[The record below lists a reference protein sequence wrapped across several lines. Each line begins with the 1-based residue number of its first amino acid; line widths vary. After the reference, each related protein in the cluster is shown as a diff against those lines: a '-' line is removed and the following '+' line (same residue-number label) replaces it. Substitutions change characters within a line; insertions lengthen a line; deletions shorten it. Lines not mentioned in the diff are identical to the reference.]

1 MRLSNSRILNPS
13 ILLFYYYYSV
23 FSVVDAHDEIL
34 FDLSKVGSDTKWE
47 QVSLKHDRDDV
58 WMEET
63 WRNPAA
69 TDEKHANQRAYVTCN
84 YDLVN
89 PSNWLF
95 SHFVSVQS
103 ARRVYI
109 ELLFNTRD
117 CDAYQDP
124 KSCKETFSVYLKQ
137 FKTLRPG
144 SAKIEKE
151 QFARDQKT
159 WKNIGRLARSNSNM
173 TTETIGMELDEDTKM
188 IRIAFEEQGIC
199 LSLLNVKIYYR
210 VCDEFTQQ
218 LVYFPAV
225 VTGPRDLDMI
235 KINGTCIPNSSKK
248 SQGAEL
254 TGLCMASGSSVKT
267 SGECVC
273 DSGFSLIADSNG
285 ARCEGCLANTYRQ
298 KGQTEC
304 EKCPANSI
312 SGEAAS
318 SCRCL
323 NGYYRSADETV
334 SQPCTQPPA
343 RPSSLVANAIT
354 STSVRLSWNEPSSL
368 GGRPEIWYEVRCS
381 GRGECANV
389 RMTPNDKKLSTR
401 SVLVQGLRA
410 SSDYTFLV
418 FAKNKVSSQMAEF
431 SEKSAVIDIRTRS
444 EEEDVLPVSHL
455 RVDASQSDGL
465 TIAWSVADSDVHD
478 FEVEI
483 RPSLAKKGR
492 TFETRQVNQTYSTF
506 IGLRP
511 DTVYTFRVR
520 VKDDLRWSA
529 PINYQLGKGILST
542 GPGEQEES
550 QFLNQTGSALLII
563 IALILV
569 VIAVALCM
577 IVLQKKTKNRKQM
590 SDLDVLD
597 TYKQDSMTPDY
608 HTASRHHHHHH
619 NPGNLPANLHEQLR
633 STTKLNAPLIP
644 SFGSPISQPPP
655 YYGGVHT
662 NSGKYKTYVDPT
674 TYEDPYQALIE
685 FTFDIS
691 PNDVF
696 ITQVIG
702 GGEFGDV
709 CLGGLSR
716 NSPAAAKWNVPTLGR
731 GFESEQYETV
741 AIKTLKSGS
750 SPKAKAEFLTEAT
763 IMGQFSHPNV
773 IRLIGVVTSS
783 EPVMIVSEYMVNG
796 SLDQYLRNADQRGEK
811 VHWEKITEMLYG
823 IASGMKYLTDMG
835 YVHRDLAAR
844 NVLLD
849 HELRCK
855 IADFGLSRG
864 VRSEGTS
871 IEPEYTTNG
880 GKIPVR
886 WTAPEAITHRKFTP
900 SSDVW
905 SFGVVIWEVCSFG
918 ERPYWDWT
926 NQKVI
931 SEVMIGYRLPPPM
944 DCPMGLYR
952 IAQWCWKM
960 ERHERPTFTQL
971 LATFHKY
978 ILQPT
983 LIEQDPGELPR
994 RVMSHGAL
1002 NNMTTY
1008 GSVMPTPP
1016 TSAAPMPSLDD
1027 FLRQIGLNHVYGKL
1041 VSNNI
1046 HSVSDLANTSHLDLL
1061 ACGLISPEC
1070 SIVRDGLNG
1079 RIVASNGA
1087 AAPGSTNGSP
1097 NTSSGT
1103 LHATTRGTRTTR
1115 PREEGFFV

>member
-1 MRLSNSRILNPS
+1 MRLPNSRILNPLLLPLIIIS
-13 ILLFYYYYSV
+13 IQTIS
-23 FSVVDAHDEIL
+23 AHQEVL
-34 FDLSKVGSDTKWE
+34 FDLSKQGSDLKWD
-47 QVSLKHDRDDV
+47 QLSMRHDRDDV

-84 YDLVN
+84 YDMIN

-95 SHFVSVQS
+95 THFVNVQQ

-117 CDAYQDP
+117 CDAYLNP
-124 KSCKETFSVYLKQ
+124 KSCKETFSVYLRQ
-137 FKTLRPG
+137 FSQRSNSTRM
-144 SAKIEKE
+144 EKE
-151 QFARDQKT
+151 RFAADQDN

-173 TTETIGMELDEDTKM
+173 TTETIGMEVDAGTKW

-210 VCDEFTQQ
+210 VCDEFTDQ
-218 LVYFPAV
+218 LVHFPTQ
-225 VTGPRDLDMI
+225 VTGRKETDMVRM
-235 KINGTCIPNSSKK
+235 NGSCIPNASKK
-248 SQGAEL
+248 IAGVDL
-254 TGLCMASGSSVKT
+254 IGLCMSTGSGIKT

-273 DSGFSLIADSNG
+273 DSGYSELTDSTG
-285 ARCEGCLANTYRQ
+285 ARCESCPPNTYKP
-298 KGQTEC
+298 KGQDSC
-304 EKCPANSI
+304 RQCPSNSI

-318 SCRCL
+318 SCRCVT
-323 NGYYRSADETV
+323 GYYRADDELVSA
-334 SQPCTQPPA
+334 PCTQPPS
-343 RPSSLVANAIT
+343 RPIKLTASAIT
-354 STSVRLSWNEPSSL
+354 ASSARLSWNEPSSL

-381 GRGECANV
+381 GRGECGTV
-389 RMTPNDKKLSTR
+389 VMTPGDKRLSTR
-401 SVLVQGLRA
+401 SVQINGLRPA
-410 SSDYTFLV
+410 SDYTFLV
-418 FAKNKVSSQMAEF
+418 YARNKVSSQFPEF
-431 SEKSAVIDIRTRS
+431 SEKNAVIDIRTRS
-444 EEEDVLPVSHL
+444 EEEDVPPVSHL
-455 RVDASQSDGL
+455 RVDAAQSDGL
-465 TIAWSVADSDVHD
+465 TISWSVADSDISD
-478 FEVEI
+478 FEVEV
-483 RPSLAKKGR
+483 RPAVIKKR
-492 TFETRQVNQTYSTF
+492 AFETRHVNQTYTTF
-506 IGLRP
+506 IGLRQ
-511 DTVYTFRVR
+511 DTVYQFRVR
-520 VKDDLRWSA
+520 IRDDLRWSH
-529 PINYQLGKGILST
+529 PISYQLGKGILSNT
-542 GPGEQEES
+542 VAEVSESS

-577 IVLQKKTKNRKQM
+577 IVVQKKSKNRKQM

-608 HTASRHHHHHH
+608 HTSTRHHHGGQQ
-619 NPGNLPANLHEQLR
+619 GNLPGNLHEQLR

-655 YYGGVHT
+655 YYGGVQS
-662 NSGKYKTYVDPT
+662 SGKYKTYVDPT

-691 PNDVF
+691 PQDVF

-716 NSPAAAKWNVPTLGR
+716 NSPACAAKYASATMGR
-731 GFESEQYETV
+731 TFESEQYETV

-750 SPKAKAEFLTEAT
+750 SAKAKAEFLTEAT

-773 IRLIGVVTSS
+773 IRLIGVVTSA
-783 EPVMIVSEYMVNG
+783 EPVMIVAEYMANG
-796 SLDQYLRNADQRGEK
+796 SLDQYLRTVDQRGEK
-811 VHWEKITEMLYG
+811 VAWEKITEMLYG

-849 HELRCK
+849 QELRCK

-864 VRSEGTS
+864 VRSEGS
-871 IEPEYTTNG
+871 VEPEYTTNG

-944 DCPMGLYR
+944 ECPMGLYR
-952 IAQWCWKM
+952 VAQWCWRM

-971 LATFHKY
+971 LATFHKL

-983 LIEQDPGELPR
+983 LIEQDPGELPK
-994 RVMSHGAL
+994 RVQSHVAL
-1002 NNMTTY
+1002 NTY
-1008 GSVMPTPP
+1008 GSIPPTPP
-1016 TSAAPMPSLDD
+1016 SSAAPMPSLDD

-1046 HSVSDLANTSHLDLL
+1046 HSVSDLAATSHLDLL

-1079 RIVASNGA
+1079 RMNG
-1087 AAPGSTNGSP
+1087 
-1097 NTSSGT
+1097 GT
-1103 LHATTRGTRTTR
+1103 IHATTRGTRTTR
-1115 PREEGFFV
+1115 PPREEGFFV

>member
-1 MRLSNSRILNPS
+1 MRLYNSRILNPFYS
-13 ILLFYYYYSV
+13 IFLLQLFVIEFVNSHQEV
-23 FSVVDAHDEIL
+23 L
-34 FDLSKVGSDTKWE
+34 FDLSKATPATRWDSLA
-47 QVSLKHDRDDV
+47 LKHDRDDV

-84 YDLVN
+84 YDMDQ

-95 SHFVSVQS
+95 SHFIEVQS
-103 ARRVYI
+103 ARRIYV
-109 ELLFNTRD
+109 ELLFNIRD
-117 CDAYQDP
+117 CLGFTDP
-124 KSCKETFSVYLKQ
+124 KSCKETFTVFLKQ
-137 FKTLRPG
+137 LKTSHPG
-144 SAKIEKE
+144 SAKIERE
-151 QFARDQKT
+151 QFAKDMKNWQ
-159 WKNIGRLARSNSNM
+159 NIGRMARSNSNT
-173 TTETIGMELDEDTKM
+173 TTETIGFEIEPDTKM

-210 VCDEFTQQ
+210 VCDEFTDQ
-218 LVYFPAV
+218 LVQFPAQ
-225 VTGPRDLDMI
+225 VTGAKETDMVRM
-235 KINGTCIPNSSKK
+235 NGTCIPNASRKIA
-248 SQGAEL
+248 GL
-254 TGLCMASGSSVKT
+254 DLIGLCMATGSAIKT

-273 DSGFSLIADSNG
+273 DSGYSEIADSNG
-285 ARCEGCLANTYRQ
+285 ARCESCPPNTYKP
-298 KGQTEC
+298 KGQSMC
-304 EKCPANSI
+304 KPCPANSV

-318 SCRCL
+318 SCRCV
-323 NGYYRSADETV
+323 NGYFRADDEMV
-334 SQPCTQPPA
+334 SQSCTQPPS
-343 RPSSLVANAIT
+343 RPIKLVANAIT
-354 STSVRLSWNEPSSL
+354 ATSTRLSWNEPSSL

-381 GRGECANV
+381 GRGECGSV
-389 RMTPNDKKLSTR
+389 VMTPSDKRLSTR
-401 SVLVQGLRA
+401 SIQINGLRP

-418 FAKNKVSSQMAEF
+418 FAKNKVSGELAEF

-444 EEEDVLPVSHL
+444 EEEDVPPVTHL
-455 RVDASQSDGL
+455 RVDASQSDGI
-465 TIAWSVADSDVHD
+465 TIAWSVSDSDIHD
-478 FEVEI
+478 FEVEV
-483 RPSLAKKGR
+483 RPAIVKKR
-492 TFETRQVNQTYSTF
+492 AFETRHVNQTYTTF
-506 IGLRP
+506 IGLRH
-511 DTVYTFRVR
+511 DTVYQFRVR
-520 VKDDLRWSA
+520 VKDDLRWSS
-529 PINYQLGKGILST
+529 PISYQLGKGLLSSSSST
-542 GPGEQEES
+542 SEEDT

-569 VIAVALCM
+569 VIAIALCM
-577 IVLQKKTKNRKQM
+577 IVVQKKTKNRKQM

-608 HTASRHHHHHH
+608 HTTSRHHHHQ
-619 NPGNLPANLHEQLR
+619 GNLPANLHEQLR

-716 NSPAAAKWNVPTLGR
+716 NSPAAAKWNVASTMAR

-750 SPKAKAEFLTEAT
+750 SAKAKAEFLTEAT

-783 EPVMIVSEYMVNG
+783 EPVMIISEYMVNG
-796 SLDQYLRNADQRGEK
+796 SLDQYLRNADQRGDK

-864 VRSEGTS
+864 VRSEGSS

-971 LATFHKY
+971 LAAFHKY

-983 LIEQDPGELPR
+983 LIETDPGELPR
-994 RVMSHGAL
+994 RVMSQAAL
-1002 NNMTTY
+1002 NSMNPSY
-1008 GSVMPTPP
+1008 GSVSMPTPP
-1016 TSAAPMPSLDD
+1016 SSAAPMPSLDD

-1079 RIVASNGA
+1079 RIVTS
-1087 AAPGSTNGSP
+1087 SGSP
-1097 NTSSGT
+1097 GNSSGT

>member
-1 MRLSNSRILNPS
+1 MRLSNSRILNPNLLITI
-13 ILLFYYYYSV
+13 ILAQFIRIVAS
-23 FSVVDAHDEIL
+23 HQEIL
-34 FDLSKVGSDTKWE
+34 FDLSKTGSDLKWD
-47 QVSLKHDRDDV
+47 QLSLRHDRDDV

-84 YDLVN
+84 YDMEN

-95 SHFVSVQS
+95 SHFINVQS

-117 CDAYQDP
+117 CDAYLNP
-124 KSCKETFSVYLKQ
+124 KSCKETFSVYLRQ
-137 FKTLRPG
+137 FKTARPG
-144 SAKIEKE
+144 STKMEKE
-151 QFARDQKT
+151 RFSKDIDN

-173 TTETIGMELDEDTKM
+173 TTETIGMEIEPDTKM

-210 VCDEFTQQ
+210 ICDEFTDQ
-218 LVYFPAV
+218 LVHFPAQ
-225 VTGPRDLDMI
+225 VTGRKDSDMER
-235 KINGTCIPNSSKK
+235 INGTCIPNSSKK
-248 SQGAEL
+248 TPGVEL
-254 TGLCMASGSSVKT
+254 SGLCMSTGSAIKT

-273 DSGFSLIADSNG
+273 DSGYSQIADSNG
-285 ARCEGCLANTYRQ
+285 ARCESCPPNTYKPQ
-298 KGQTEC
+298 GQSMC
-304 EKCPANSI
+304 KPCPSNSI
-312 SGEAAS
+312 SVEAAS
-318 SCRCL
+318 SCRCV
-323 NGYYRSADETV
+323 NGYFRAEDEMVSASC
-334 SQPCTQPPA
+334 SQPPS
-343 RPSSLVANAIT
+343 RPIKLVANAIT
-354 STSVRLSWNEPSSL
+354 ATSARLSWNEPSSL

-381 GRGECANV
+381 GRGECGTV
-389 RMTPNDKKLSTR
+389 VFTPADKKLSTR
-401 SVLVQGLRA
+401 SVQVNGLRS

-418 FAKNKVSSQMAEF
+418 YARNKVSLQYPEF
-431 SEKSAVIDIRTRS
+431 SEKNAVIDIRTRS
-444 EEEDVLPVSHL
+444 EEEDVPPVSHL
-455 RVDASQSDGL
+455 RVDATQSDGL
-465 TIAWSVADSDVHD
+465 TIGWSVSDTEISD
-478 FEVEI
+478 FEVEV
-483 RPSLAKKGR
+483 RPAVVKKR
-492 TFETRQVNQTYSTF
+492 AFETRHVNMTYTTF
-506 IGLRP
+506 IGLRH
-511 DTVYTFRVR
+511 DTVYQFRVR
-520 VKDDLRWSA
+520 IRDDLRWSQ
-529 PINYQLGKGILST
+529 PISYQLGRGLLSSPT
-542 GPGEQEES
+542 QEVADT
-550 QFLNQTGSALLII
+550 QLFNHTAGSALLVL

-569 VIAVALCM
+569 VIAVVLCM
-577 IVLQKKTKNRKQM
+577 LFIDRRSKNRKQM

-608 HTASRHHHHHH
+608 HTTSRHHHHQ
-619 NPGNLPANLHEQLR
+619 GNLPANLHEQLR

-655 YYGGVHT
+655 YYGGVS
-662 NSGKYKTYVDPT
+662 SGKYKTYVDPT

-716 NSPAAAKWNVPTLGR
+716 GSPAAAKYNVANNTMGR
-731 GFESEQYETV
+731 GFETEQYETV

-750 SPKAKAEFLTEAT
+750 SAKAKAEFLTEAT

-773 IRLIGVVTSS
+773 IRLIGVVTSA
-783 EPVMIVSEYMVNG
+783 EPVMIVAEYMSNG

-849 HELRCK
+849 QELRCK

-864 VRSEGTS
+864 VRSEGS

-978 ILQPT
+978 ILQPQ
-983 LIEQDPGELPR
+983 LIEQDMGELPR
-994 RVMSHGAL
+994 RVMSQAAL
-1002 NNMTTY
+1002 Y
-1008 GSVMPTPP
+1008 GSVPTPP

-1027 FLRQIGLNHVYGKL
+1027 FLRQIGLNHCYGKL

-1079 RIVASNGA
+1079 RIASGN
-1087 AAPGSTNGSP
+1087 
-1097 NTSSGT
+1097 SSGT
-1103 LHATTRGTRTTR
+1103 IHATTRGTRTTTTSQR
-1115 PREEGFFV
+1115 PRGEEGFFV

>member
-1 MRLSNSRILNPS
+1 MRLYNSRILNPHQS
-13 ILLFYYYYSV
+13 IFILVLQCLITIVTSHQEV
-23 FSVVDAHDEIL
+23 L
-34 FDLSKVGSDTKWE
+34 FDLSKVGSDLKWD
-47 QVSLKHDRDDV
+47 QVSLRHDRDDV

-84 YDLVN
+84 YDMIN

-95 SHFVSVQS
+95 SHFIEVKT
-103 ARRVYI
+103 ARRIYI

-117 CDAYQDP
+117 CDAYLNP

-137 FKTLRPG
+137 FKTSRPG
-144 SAKIEKE
+144 STKIEKE
-151 QFARDQKT
+151 RFSEDIDN

-173 TTETIGMELDEDTKM
+173 TTETLGMEIDSDTKT

-210 VCDEFTQQ
+210 ICDEFTDQ
-218 LVYFPAV
+218 LVYFRPQ
-225 VTGPRDLDMI
+225 VTGPKETDMVRM
-235 KINGTCIPNSSKK
+235 NGSCIPNASKK
-248 SQGAEL
+248 IPGVDL
-254 TGLCMASGSSVKT
+254 IGLCMSTGSGIKT

-273 DSGFSLIADSNG
+273 DSGYSQIADSNG
-285 ARCEGCLANTYRQ
+285 ARCESCPTNTYKP
-298 KGQTEC
+298 KGQSLC
-304 EKCPANSI
+304 KSCPSNSI
-312 SGEAAS
+312 SSEAAS

-323 NGYYRSADETV
+323 NGYFRAEDELI
-334 SQPCTQPPA
+334 SMPCTQPPS
-343 RPSSLVANAIT
+343 RPIKLVANAIT
-354 STSVRLSWNEPSSL
+354 ATSTRLSWNEPSSL
-368 GGRPEIWYEVRCS
+368 GGRPEIWYEVKCS
-381 GRGECANV
+381 GRGECGTV
-389 RMTPNDKKLSTR
+389 VMTPGDKKLSTR
-401 SVLVQGLRA
+401 SVQINGLRP

-418 FAKNKVSSQMAEF
+418 FAKNKVSAQFPEF
-431 SEKSAVIDIRTRS
+431 SEKNAVIDIRTRS
-444 EEEDVLPVSHL
+444 EEEDVPPVSHL
-455 RVDASQSDGL
+455 RVDASQSDGI
-465 TIAWSVADSDVHD
+465 TIAWSVSDSDVSD
-478 FEVEI
+478 FEVEV
-483 RPSLAKKGR
+483 RPAIVKKR
-492 TFETRQVNQTYSTF
+492 TFETRHVNMTYTTF
-506 IGLRP
+506 IGLNP
-511 DTVYTFRVR
+511 ETVYQFRVR
-520 VKDDLRWSA
+520 IRDDLRWSQ
-529 PINYQLGKGILST
+529 PISYQLGRGLMSS
-542 GPGEQEES
+542 PSSNEVEES

-563 IALILV
+563 IALILI

-577 IVLQKKTKNRKQM
+577 IVVQKKSKNRKQM

-608 HTASRHHHHHH
+608 HTTSRHHHHQ
-619 NPGNLPANLHEQLR
+619 GNLPATLHEQLR

-655 YYGGVHT
+655 YYGGVHP

-709 CLGGLSR
+709 CLGGLSK
-716 NSPAAAKWNVPTLGR
+716 NSPTAAKWSVSNTTMGR
-731 GFESEQYETV
+731 GGGGGGYESEPYETV

-750 SPKAKAEFLTEAT
+750 SAKAKAEFLTEAT

-773 IRLIGVVTSS
+773 IRLIGVVTSA
-783 EPVMIVSEYMVNG
+783 EPVMIVAEYMANG
-796 SLDQYLRNADQRGEK
+796 SLDQFLRNTDQRGEK

-849 HELRCK
+849 MELRCK

-864 VRSEGTS
+864 VRSEGS
-871 IEPEYTTNG
+871 SVEPEYTTNG

-983 LIEQDPGELPR
+983 LIEHDPGELPR
-994 RVMSHGAL
+994 RVQSQSAL
-1002 NNMTTY
+1002 NTY
-1008 GSVMPTPP
+1008 GSVNVGVVPTPP
-1016 TSAAPMPSLDD
+1016 SSAAPMPSLDD
-1027 FLRQIGLNHVYGKL
+1027 FLRQIGLNHVYGQL

-1061 ACGLISPEC
+1061 AYGLMSAEC
-1070 SIVRDGLNG
+1070 STVRDGLNG
-1079 RIVASNGA
+1079 RIS
-1087 AAPGSTNGSP
+1087 GSP
-1097 NTSSGT
+1097 PGSSGT
-1103 LHATTRGTRTTR
+1103 IHATTRGTRTTR
-1115 PREEGFFV
+1115 PPREEGFFV

>member
-1 MRLSNSRILNPS
+1 MRLYYSRALSPLLL
-13 ILLFYYYYSV
+13 LLFIPTV
-23 FSVVDAHDEIL
+23 TAHQEVL
-34 FDLSKVGSDTKWE
+34 FDLSKVGSDLKWD
-47 QVSLKHDRDDV
+47 QVSLRHDRDDV

-84 YDLVN
+84 YDLEN

-95 SHFVSVQS
+95 SHHIPTKN

-117 CDAYQDP
+117 CDAYTNP

-137 FKTLRPG
+137 FKSSIPG
-144 SAKIEKE
+144 PTRIEKE
-151 QFARDQKT
+151 KFYEDIDN
-159 WKNIGRLARSNSNM
+159 WKNIGRLARSNLNM
-173 TTETIGMELDEDTKM
+173 TTETLGMEIEPDTKL

-199 LSLLNVKIYYR
+199 LSLLNVKIYFR
-210 VCDEFTQQ
+210 VCDEFTDE
-218 LVYFPAV
+218 LVHFRPQITGQKETDV
-225 VTGPRDLDMI
+225 VRM
-235 KINGTCIPNSSKK
+235 NGTCIPNASKK
-248 SQGAEL
+248 IQGVDL
-254 TGLCMASGSSVKT
+254 VGLCMSTGNAMRT

-273 DSGFSLIADSNG
+273 DSGFSQIADSNG
-285 ARCEGCLANTYRQ
+285 VRCESCPQNTYKP
-298 KGQTEC
+298 KGQTMC
-304 EKCPANSI
+304 KPCPPNSI
-312 SGEAAS
+312 SSEAAS
-318 SCRCL
+318 SCRCV
-323 NGYYRSADETV
+323 NGFFRAEDELV
-334 SQPCTQPPA
+334 SMPCTQPPS
-343 RPSSLVANAIT
+343 RPIKLTANAISAT
-354 STSVRLSWNEPSSL
+354 SARLSWDEPSSL
-368 GGRPEIWYEVRCS
+368 GGRPEIWYEVKCS
-381 GRGECANV
+381 GKGECATV
-389 RMTPNDKKLSTR
+389 VMTPSDKRLSTR
-401 SVLVQGLRA
+401 SLQINGLRP

-418 FAKNKVSSQMAEF
+418 FAKNKVSSQFPDF
-431 SEKSAVIDIRTRS
+431 SEKNAVIDIRTRS
-444 EEEDVLPVSHL
+444 EEDDVPPVSHL
-455 RVDASQSDGL
+455 RVDASQSDGI
-465 TIAWSVADSDVHD
+465 TIAWSVADSDLND
-478 FEVEI
+478 FEVEV
-483 RPSLAKKGR
+483 RPAVVKKR
-492 TFETRQVNQTYSTF
+492 AFETRHVNMTYTTF
-506 IGLRP
+506 IGLRH
-511 DTVYTFRVR
+511 DTVYQFRVR
-520 VKDDLRWSA
+520 VRDDLRWSE
-529 PINYQLGKGILST
+529 PISYQLGRGLMSSQSSVD
-542 GPGEQEES
+542 GVDSGES

-577 IVLQKKTKNRKQM
+577 IVVQKRSKNRKQM

-608 HTASRHHHHHH
+608 HTTSRHHQ
-619 NPGNLPANLHEQLR
+619 GNLPANLHEQLR

-662 NSGKYKTYVDPT
+662 NSGKYKAYVDPT

-685 FTFDIS
+685 FTYDIS

-716 NSPAAAKWNVPTLGR
+716 NSPAAAKWNTANTMGR
-731 GFESEQYETV
+731 MFENEQFETV
-741 AIKTLKSGS
+741 AIKTLKAGS
-750 SPKAKAEFLTEAT
+750 SAKAKAEFLTEAT

-783 EPVMIVSEYMVNG
+783 EPVMIVAEYMANG
-796 SLDQYLRNADQRGEK
+796 SLDQYLRSADQRGEK

-844 NVLLD
+844 NVLID
-849 HELRCK
+849 TELRCK

-864 VRSEGTS
+864 VRM
-871 IEPEYTTNG
+871 
-880 GKIPVR
+880 R

-971 LATFHKY
+971 LAMFHKY
-978 ILQPT
+978 ILQPA

-994 RVMSHGAL
+994 RAMSQAAL
-1002 NNMTTY
+1002 NTY
-1008 GSVMPTPP
+1008 GAIGLPTPP
-1016 TSAAPMPSLDD
+1016 SSAPPMPSLDD
-1027 FLRQIGLNHVYGKL
+1027 FLRQIGLNHVYGQL

-1046 HSVSDLANTSHLDLL
+1046 HSVADLATTSHLDLL
-1061 ACGLISPEC
+1061 ACGLISQEC
-1070 SIVRDGLNG
+1070 STIRDGLNG
-1079 RIVASNGA
+1079 RIPTA
-1087 AAPGSTNGSP
+1087 
-1097 NTSSGT
+1097 SSGT
-1103 LHATTRGTRTTR
+1103 IHATTRGTRTR

>member
-1 MRLSNSRILNPS
+1 MLNPFLQLC
-13 ILLFYYYYSV
+13 ILLFFTANTV
-23 FSVVDAHDEIL
+23 TTHQEVL
-34 FDLSKVGSDTKWE
+34 FDLSKVGSDLKWD
-47 QVSLKHDRDDV
+47 QVSLRHDRDDV

-84 YDLVN
+84 YDMIN

-95 SHFVSVQS
+95 SHHIPTKN

-117 CDAYQDP
+117 CDAYTNP

-137 FKTLRPG
+137 FKSSIPG
-144 SAKIEKE
+144 STRIEKE
-151 QFARDQKT
+151 KFAEDVDN

-173 TTETIGMELDEDTKM
+173 TTETVSMEIAADTKLV
-188 IRIAFEEQGIC
+188 RIAFEEQGIC

-210 VCDEFTQQ
+210 VCDEFTDQ
-218 LVYFPAV
+218 LVYFAPQ
-225 VTGPRDLDMI
+225 VTGPKATDIVRM
-235 KINGTCIPNSSKK
+235 NGTCIQNASKK
-248 SQGAEL
+248 IQGVDL
-254 TGLCMASGSSVKT
+254 VGLCMSTGNAIKT
-267 SGECVC
+267 SGECAC
-273 DSGFSLIADSNG
+273 DSGFSQIADSNG
-285 ARCEGCLANTYRQ
+285 ARCESCPSNTYKP
-298 KGQTEC
+298 KGQTMC
-304 EKCPANSI
+304 KPCPQNSV
-312 SGEAAS
+312 SSEAAS
-318 SCRCL
+318 SCRCV
-323 NGYYRSADETV
+323 NGYFRAEDELV
-334 SQPCTQPPA
+334 SMPCTQPPS
-343 RPSSLVANAIT
+343 RPVKLVANAVSAT
-354 STSVRLSWNEPSSL
+354 SARLSWNEPSSL
-368 GGRPEIWYEVRCS
+368 GGRAEIWYEVKCS
-381 GRGECANV
+381 GKEECGNV
-389 RMTPNDKKLSTR
+389 VFTPSDKRLSTR
-401 SVLVQGLRA
+401 SVHVNGLRP
-410 SSDYTFLV
+410 SSDYTFHV
-418 FAKNKVSSQMAEF
+418 VARNKVSAQYTAYP
-431 SEKSAVIDIRTRS
+431 EKNAILDIRTRS
-444 EEEDVLPVSHL
+444 EEEDVAPVSHL
-455 RVDASQSDGL
+455 RVDASQSDGI
-465 TIAWSVADSDVHD
+465 TIAWSVADSDVID
-478 FEVEI
+478 FEVEV
-483 RPSLAKKGR
+483 RPAVIKKR
-492 TFETRQVNQTYSTF
+492 AFETRHVNMTYTTF
-506 IGLRP
+506 IGLRH
-511 DTVYTFRVR
+511 DTVYQFRVR
-520 VKDDLRWSA
+520 VRDDLRWSE
-529 PINYQLGKGILST
+529 PISYQLGRGLVSSQSSMD
-542 GPGEQEES
+542 GGVDAGES
-550 QFLNQTGSALLII
+550 QFMNQTGSALLII

-577 IVLQKKTKNRKQM
+577 IVVQKRSKNRKQM

-608 HTASRHHHHHH
+608 HTTSRHQA
-619 NPGNLPANLHEQLR
+619 NLPAALHEQLR

-655 YYGGVHT
+655 YYGGIHT

-685 FTFDIS
+685 FTYDIS

-716 NSPAAAKWNVPTLGR
+716 NSPAAAKWAANSSTMGR
-731 GFESEQYETV
+731 TEQFETV
-741 AIKTLKSGS
+741 AIKTLKAGS
-750 SPKAKAEFLTEAT
+750 SGKAKAEFLTEAT

-783 EPVMIVSEYMVNG
+783 EPVMIVAEYMANG
-796 SLDQYLRNADQRGEK
+796 SLDQFLRNADQRGEK
-811 VHWEKITEMLYG
+811 VHWEKISEMLYG

-844 NVLLD
+844 NVLID
-849 HELRCK
+849 TELRCK

-864 VRSEGTS
+864 VRSEGS
-871 IEPEYTTNG
+871 VEPEYTTNG

-944 DCPMGLYR
+944 DCPMGVYR

-971 LATFHKY
+971 LAMFHKL
-978 ILQPT
+978 IVQPN
-983 LIEQDPGELPR
+983 LIEHDPGELPR
-994 RVMSHGAL
+994 RVVSQGAL
-1002 NNMTTY
+1002 NTY
-1008 GSVMPTPP
+1008 GAIGVPTPP
-1016 TSAAPMPSLDD
+1016 STAPPMPSLDD
-1027 FLRQIGLNHVYGKL
+1027 FLRQIGLNHVYGQL
-1041 VSNNI
+1041 VSNNV
-1046 HSVSDLANTSHLDLL
+1046 HSVADLANTSHLDLL
-1061 ACGLISPEC
+1061 ACGLISQEC
-1070 SIVRDGLNG
+1070 STIRDGLNG
-1079 RIVASNGA
+1079 RISAT
-1087 AAPGSTNGSP
+1087 STP
-1097 NTSSGT
+1097 SSGGGT
-1103 LHATTRGTRTTR
+1103 IHATTRGTRTR

>member
-1 MRLSNSRILNPS
+1 ME
-13 ILLFYYYYSV
+13 
-23 FSVVDAHDEIL
+23 AHQEVL
-34 FDLSKVGSDTKWE
+34 FDLSKQPSDLKWD
-47 QVSLKHDRDDV
+47 QVSLRHDRDDV

-84 YDLVN
+84 YDMIN

-95 SHFVSVQS
+95 SHFIEVQS
-103 ARRVYI
+103 ARRVYV

-117 CDAYQDP
+117 CEAYLNP

-137 FKTLRPG
+137 FKTSRPG
-144 SAKIEKE
+144 TTKIEKDKFE
-151 QFARDQKT
+151 KDIDD

-173 TTETIGMELDEDTKM
+173 TTETIGMEIEADTKM

-210 VCDEFTQQ
+210 ICDEFTDQ
-218 LVYFPAV
+218 LVHFRPQ
-225 VTGPRDLDMI
+225 VTGPKETDMVRM
-235 KINGTCIPNSSKK
+235 NGTCIPNASRKIA
-248 SQGAEL
+248 GVDL
-254 TGLCMASGSSVKT
+254 IGLCMSTGSGIKT

-273 DSGFSLIADSNG
+273 DSGYSQIQDSNG
-285 ARCEGCLANTYRQ
+285 ARCESCPPNTYKP
-298 KGQTEC
+298 KGQTLC
-304 EKCPANSI
+304 KPCPVNSI

-318 SCRCL
+318 TCRCV
-323 NGYYRSADETV
+323 NGYFRAEDELV
-334 SQPCTQPPA
+334 SQPCSQPPS
-343 RPSSLVANAIT
+343 RPIKLVANAIT
-354 STSVRLSWNEPSSL
+354 ASSARLSWNEPSSL

-381 GRGECANV
+381 GRGECGAV
-389 RMTPNDKKLSTR
+389 VVSPADKRLSTR
-401 SVLVQGLRA
+401 SVQINGLRPA
-410 SSDYTFLV
+410 SDYTFLV
-418 FAKNKVSSQMAEF
+418 FARNKVSSEISAVGGA
-431 SEKSAVIDIRTRS
+431 EKSAVIDLRTRS
-444 EEEDVLPVSHL
+444 EEEDVPPVSHL
-455 RVDASQSDGL
+455 RVDASQSDGV
-465 TIAWSVADSDVHD
+465 TIAWSVADSDVTD
-478 FEVEI
+478 FEIEV
-483 RPSLAKKGR
+483 RPAILKPQRA
-492 TFETRQVNQTYSTF
+492 FETRHINMTYTTF
-506 IGLRP
+506 IGLRH
-511 DTVYTFRVR
+511 DTVYQFRVR
-520 VKDDLRWSA
+520 VKDDLRWSQSISYQVGRGLVSHA
-529 PINYQLGKGILST
+529 PM
-542 GPGEQEES
+542 EES
-550 QFLNQTGSALLII
+550 GESKFLNQTGSALLII

-577 IVLQKKTKNRKQM
+577 IVVQKKTKNRKQM

-608 HTASRHHHHHH
+608 HTASRHHHHQ
-619 NPGNLPANLHEQLR
+619 GNLPANLHEQLR

-655 YYGGVHT
+655 YYGGVHSGT
-662 NSGKYKTYVDPT
+662 SGKYKTYVDPT

-716 NSPAAAKWNVPTLGR
+716 NSPAAAKWGAGATVAR
-731 GFESEQYETV
+731 GGGAPSDYETV

-750 SPKAKAEFLTEAT
+750 SAKAKAEFLTEAT

-783 EPVMIVSEYMVNG
+783 EPVMIVAEYMANG
-796 SLDQYLRNADQRGEK
+796 SLDQFLRSADQQGEK
-811 VHWEKITEMLYG
+811 VAWEKITEMLYG

-849 HELRCK
+849 QELRCK

-864 VRSEGTS
+864 VRSEGSS

-952 IAQWCWKM
+952 VAQWCWKM

-971 LATFHKY
+971 LATFHKL
-978 ILQPT
+978 ILQPA
-983 LIEQDPGELPR
+983 LIEQDIGELPR
-994 RVMSHGAL
+994 RVG
-1002 NNMTTY
+1002 Y
-1008 GSVMPTPP
+1008 GTVPPTPP
-1016 TSAAPMPSLDD
+1016 SSAAPLPSLDD

-1046 HSVSDLANTSHLDLL
+1046 HSVSDLAATSHLDLL

-1070 SIVRDGLNG
+1070 SVVRDGLNG
-1079 RIVASNGA
+1079 RISSGT
-1087 AAPGSTNGSP
+1087 PPS
-1097 NTSSGT
+1097 SSGT

-1115 PREEGFFV
+1115 PTAREEGFFV